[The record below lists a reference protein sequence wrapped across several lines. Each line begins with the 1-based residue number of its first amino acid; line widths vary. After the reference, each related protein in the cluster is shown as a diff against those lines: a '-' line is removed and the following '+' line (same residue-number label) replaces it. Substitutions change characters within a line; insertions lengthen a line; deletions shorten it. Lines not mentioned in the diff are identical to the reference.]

1 MQMDYDTVAV
11 LCCDGSPTCGC
22 GLTSWDENWGGPP
35 EAPLDYGNAVIEGVG
50 VFVDEMQK
58 AIRDRGLPMPPFYGL
73 GLDDASQPFDQI
85 IANFDAFLAKCMK
98 ELEK

>member
-1 MQMDYDTVAV
+1 MMV
-11 LCCDGSPTCGC
+11 
-22 GLTSWDENWGGPP
+22 PP
-35 EAPLDYGNAVIEGVG
+35 
-50 VFVDEMQK
+50 
-58 AIRDRGLPMPPFYGL
+58 RGLPMPPFYGL